1 MPETQQVLDL
11 DSGYHADRFER
22 LTAHALLEAEK
33 QTVVRLA
40 LSVIEE
46 QFYSSDD
53 VMDSP
58 EVVKRFLVL
67 KLAQERREVFAVLYM
82 DSQHKVLA
90 YEPLFFGTLN
100 SCSVYPR
107 EVVRRFLEH
116 NAHAVIFAHNHPS
129 GEPEPSCAD
138 KAITKRLVDGLGLV
152 DGKVLD
158 HIIVGG
164 ASTVSFAEQGLI

>member
-1 MPETQQVLDL
+1 MLETQQVLDL
-11 DSGYHADRFER
+11 GSGYSENRFER
-22 LTAHALLEAEK
+22 LVPYALLEAEK

-46 QFYSSDD
+46 QFSAPGD

-58 EVVKRFLVL
+58 EVVKQFLVL
-67 KLAQERREVFAVLYM
+67 KLAQELREVFGVLYL
-82 DSQHKVLA
+82 DSQNKVLT
-90 YEPLFFGTLN
+90 YEALFYGTLN

-107 EVVRRFLEH
+107 EVVRRFLEL
-116 NAHAVIFAHNHPS
+116 NAHAVIFTHNHPS

-138 KAITKRLVDGLGLV
+138 KAITKRLVEGLNLV

-164 ASTVSFAEQGLI
+164 VRTVSFAERGLI